1 MKALFCL
8 LSYAGAYWKKM
19 KNNIFKLT
27 VFVGFVGVAGCV
39 PIRQIVPSG
48 RGIVESRPNSNV
60 QYESPDD
67 FKNLGPD
74 AWKNEMEGIG
84 SWYGSDFDGK
94 LTSSGEIYDMYAF
107 TAAHKTLPLGTLVTV
122 NNLDNGKS
130 VQVKI
135 NDRGPYVTGRI
146 IDLSKAAAEAVGISS
161 TGTAHVKL
169 DIVQWPANSK

>member
-1 MKALFCL
+1 MRDKILGLAIL
-8 LSYAGAYWKKM
+8 LGAIEM
-19 KNNIFKLT
+19 
-27 VFVGFVGVAGCV
+27 VGCV
-39 PIRQIVPSG
+39 PIRQQVPAG

-67 FKNLGPD
+67 YKNLGPD
-74 AWKNEMEGIG
+74 AWKDEMEGIG
-84 SWYGSDFDGK
+84 SWYGWDFNGK
-94 LTSSGEIYDMYAF
+94 LTSSGEIYDMNAM
-107 TAAHKTLPLGTLVTV
+107 TAAHKTLPLGTVVKV

-146 IDLSKAAAEAVGISS
+146 IDLSKAAAEAVGIST

-169 DIVQWPANSK
+169 EIIQWPTNSK